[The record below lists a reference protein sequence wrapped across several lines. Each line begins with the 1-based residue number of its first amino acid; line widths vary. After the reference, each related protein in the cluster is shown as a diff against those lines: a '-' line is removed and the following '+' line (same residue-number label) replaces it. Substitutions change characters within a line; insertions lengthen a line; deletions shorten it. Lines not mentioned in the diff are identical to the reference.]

1 MSAIYKALEHKTSY
15 EDGEGD
21 RRELQKGGD
30 ICIPMAESCWGLTV
44 KQQNS
49 VKQLIFNKK

>member
-1 MSAIYKALEHKTSY
+1 MAMEHKTSY

-21 RRELQKGGD
+21 KRELQKGGD
-30 ICIPMAESCWGLTV
+30 ICISMAESCWDLTG

-49 VKQLIFNKK
+49 VKQLIFNKKINQF